1 MKEGAILTGLV
12 EIKRTTRKY
21 CEQLYINKVDNLG
34 KKGTLLKKKKKI
46 PTQEIEILNTCNS

>member
-1 MKEGAILTGLV
+1 MKEGAILTGVV

-34 KKGTLLKKKKKI
+34 KKGTLLKKKKKN
-46 PTQEIEILNTCNS
+46 PNSRNRNSEYL

>member
-34 KKGTLLKKKKKI
+34 KKGTLLKKKKK

>member
-34 KKGTLLKKKKKI
+34 KKGTLLKKKKK
-46 PTQEIEILNTCNS
+46 TQLKK

>member
-34 KKGTLLKKKKKI
+34 KKGTLLKKKKKKS
-46 PTQEIEILNTCNS
+46 QLKK

>member
-34 KKGTLLKKKKKI
+34 KKGTLLKKKKKKKK
-46 PTQEIEILNTCNS
+46 TQQLKRLNL